1 MFLINKKITS
11 LVRESTCSIY
21 IGDRG
26 SGKSTLMA
34 LTADYYSSIGYNC
47 YSNYPTHGCYA
58 IPTVTVTDC
67 KKGTQK
73 VYFDKDFLYSTDLSH
88 SLILIDE
95 ARTVWNARAYK
106 DWNEQDE
113 EFFNFI
119 RKNDTFVV
127 LATQRYDGIDLNIR
141 CAADY
146 TFFIQQSKFFKNW
159 STIDVSRSCQVKIAD
174 RNTQIVSRGYTRGAQ
189 KVIWDIAEMPLAYCR
204 FYRKPFYGK
213 FDTYYSTQNKEVR
226 DPVPWS
232 DLLAPD
238 ELKDVL

>member
-1 MFLINKKITS
+1 MFIINKKLTK
-11 LVRESTCSIY
+11 LVGETTCSIY

-34 LTADYYSSIGYNC
+34 LTADYYHSVGYNV
-47 YSNYPTHGCYA
+47 YSNYPTQGCYA
-58 IPTVTVTDC
+58 LPTVKLTD
-67 KKGTQK
+67 KRGSSKI
-73 VYFDKDFLYSTDLSH
+73 YLDKDFLYSTDLSH

-106 DWNEQDE
+106 DWNEKDE

-146 TFFIQQSKFFKNW
+146 TFFIQRSKYFKNW
-159 STIDVSRSCQVKIAD
+159 STVDVSRSCQVKIAD
-174 RNTQIVSRGYTRGAQ
+174 KNTQIVSRGYTKGAQ
-189 KVIWDIAEMPLAYCR
+189 KVVWDIAEMPLAYCH

-213 FDTYYSTQNKEVR
+213 FDTYYTTEIKQVKE
-226 DPVPWS
+226 PVLWES
-232 DLLAPD
+232 LGVSN
-238 ELKDVL
+238 E